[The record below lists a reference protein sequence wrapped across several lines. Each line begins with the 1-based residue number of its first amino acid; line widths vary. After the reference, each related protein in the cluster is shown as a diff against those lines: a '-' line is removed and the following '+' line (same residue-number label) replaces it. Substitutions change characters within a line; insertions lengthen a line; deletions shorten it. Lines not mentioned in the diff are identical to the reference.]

1 MGVRYG
7 GVKGVGVRYG
17 GVKDVGVRYGGVRGG
32 EIVGWEMAKVWGVR
46 GGRRVDM
53 KGFGG

>member
-1 MGVRYG
+1 M
-7 GVKGVGVRYG
+7 KG
-17 GVKDVGVRYGGVRGG
+17 VGVRYGGVRGG

-46 GGRRVDM
+46 GGGRVDM